1 MSNLVKQTRRTQTER
16 SDRTRKLLHEA
27 TIALLMEVG
36 YSNTTSLGI
45 AKRAGVSRGAQ
56 THHYPEKIDLIVAAT
71 EDMFHAFAEGLS
83 QQAVQLRAGSISL
96 DDFLNRVWMRM
107 LEGDWFY
114 ASLEIIVAARGD
126 EELRRRLQPAI
137 FSLHSR
143 FEAIWRGTFA
153 PVPGSD
159 VDPAV
164 IMNVVMNMFRGMAVQ
179 AVLRPD
185 RTFLQDMLKV
195 MADLLRERV
204 EPIVQ

>member
-1 MSNLVKQTRRTQTER
+1 MSKTLKQPRRTQTER
-16 SDRTRKLLHEA
+16 SDRTRRLLHEA
-27 TIALLMEVG
+27 TIALLMEIG

-71 EDMFHAFAEGLS
+71 EDMFDAFAEGLAK
-83 QQAVQLRAGSISL
+83 QANELRSGALTL
-96 DDFLNRVWMRM
+96 DEFLERVWMRM

-126 EELRRRLQPAI
+126 EDLRRRLQPAI
-137 FSLHSR
+137 FSLHNR
-143 FEAIWRGTFA
+143 FEAIWRETFA
-153 PVPGSD
+153 PAPGSD

-164 IMNVVMNMFRGMAVQ
+164 IMNIVMNMCRGMAVQ

-185 RTFLQDMLKV
+185 REFLHDMLKV
-195 MADLLRERV
+195 MTVLLRERV
-204 EPIVQ
+204 EPMVQ

>member
-1 MSNLVKQTRRTQTER
+1 MSNLVKQPRRTQTER
-16 SDRTRKLLHEA
+16 SDRTRRLLHEA

-71 EDMFHAFAEGLS
+71 EDMFDAFAEGLS
-83 QQAVQLRAGSISL
+83 KQATELRSGTLSL
-96 DDFLNRVWMRM
+96 DDFLARVWMRM

-143 FEAIWRGTFA
+143 FESIWRETFA
-153 PVPGSD
+153 PTPGSD
-159 VDPAV
+159 LDPAV
-164 IMNVVMNMFRGMAVQ
+164 VMNIVMNMCRGMAVQ

-185 RTFLQDMLKV
+185 RDFLHDMLKV
-195 MADLLRERV
+195 MAVLLRERV
-204 EPIVQ
+204 KPIVE